1 MLTRIDH
8 IGIACFDL
16 DKTVEFYR
24 ATYGFEVF
32 HTEVNEE
39 QGVREAMLKINET
52 SDGGASYLQ
61 LLEPTR
67 EDSAVGKWLAKNGEG
82 VHHIAFGTGDV
93 TPTPRPSGTRAYG
106 SSTTGRAPDPWA
118 RRSPS
123 CTPRTA
129 TACSPNSSRP
139 PPRTARTPP
148 PTEPAPMEAGPPDTR
163 PGTVGGSGPGSGRGL
178 GPTPLL

>member
-16 DKTVEFYR
+16 DRTVDFYR

-32 HTEVNEE
+32 HSEINEE

-67 EDSAVGKWLAKNGEG
+67 DDSTVAKWLAKHGEG
-82 VHHIAFGTGDV
+82 VHHIAFGTADV
-93 TPTPRPSGTRAYG
+93 DTDAADIGAKGVRVLY
-106 SSTTGRAPDPWA
+106 DE
-118 RRSPS
+118 
-123 CTPRTA
+123 PRTG
-129 TACSPNSSRP
+129 SMGSRITFLHP
-139 PPRTARTPP
+139 KDCHGVLTELVTARG
-148 PTEPAPMEAGPPDTR
+148 ADGPSAAD
-163 PGTVGGSGPGSGRGL
+163 GH
-178 GPTPLL
+178 